1 MARTLPPFEDNGRS
15 VDAALEDKRKREQ
28 QEREARIAES
38 EAKLRAATD
47 ALAARIAAGEVIPGV
62 NG

>member
-1 MARTLPPFEDNGRS
+1 MARTLPPFKDNGRS
-15 VDAALEDKRKREQ
+15 VADALEDKRKREA